1 MATKSFYKNVII
13 NNKTNCRTLVSAL
26 ETAKAKKDKEINV
39 SKDVSTIR
47 KSELKEF
54 FSKS

>member
-13 NNKTNCRTLVSAL
+13 DNKADCRNLVSAL
-26 ETAKAKKDKEINV
+26 EEAKAKKGKEKEV
-39 SKDVSTIR
+39 SKAVSTVK

-54 FSKS
+54 FSNS

>member
-13 NNKTNCRTLVSAL
+13 DKKTDCRNLVSAL
-26 ETAKAKKDKEINV
+26 ETAKAKKGKHKKVSKNV
-39 SKDVSTIR
+39 SVIK

-54 FSKS
+54 FSNS